1 MIRTFRY
8 SFILAKIYG
17 MLARTYV
24 GANFR
29 DILRL
34 RKVQDLYD
42 RLFPGE
48 RAEKPEHQLT
58 ADLETRVAQAGIA
71 SMTYVLDSLGD
82 PPEILVHILR
92 SFEYQGVKSLL
103 RTAALPRVGEG
114 QPMAASSGPRGGQVG
129 ALAPDLGRYGTV
141 DFASIG
147 SVEALEATPYAWV
160 VPLLATT
167 PAARVEN
174 MIDQQYY
181 RRLLELT
188 RALPR
193 KDRAG
198 VSRLVGMEIALADA
212 VWALRL
218 RFAFGLDAEKARELL
233 VPGLLDADRRAV
245 EQAFDIPADSIE
257 GWRKWRFG
265 WLVEDQLSESFK
277 APDPVRA
284 EQKATRRLYAKAHHL
299 FHQDPFT
306 LTPLVAFFKLKKYEV
321 AFLNTA
327 VEALRLSVSEQDV
340 LALVGA
346 Q

>member
-8 SFILAKIYG
+8 SFILAKVYG
-17 MLARTYV
+17 MLARTWV
-24 GANFR
+24 GANFK

-48 RAEKPEHQLT
+48 RPEKPEYQLT
-58 ADLETRVAQAGIA
+58 AQLESRIAQAGAEAMI
-71 SMTYVLDSLGD
+71 YVLDRLGD
-82 PPEILVHILR
+82 PPEILVHVLR

-103 RTAALPRVGEG
+103 RTAPAGPH
-114 QPMAASSGPRGGQVG
+114 ASGGDG
-129 ALAPDLGRYGTV
+129 GLRPPDLGRFATV
-141 DFASIG
+141 DFTAVG
-147 SVEALEATPYAWV
+147 SPAEVLQGTPYAWAAD
-160 VPLLATT
+160 LLPAT
-167 PAARVEN
+167 PAVRIET
-174 MIDQQYY
+174 MLDHHYY

-193 KDRAG
+193 RDRAG
-198 VSRLVGMEIALADA
+198 VSRLVGTEMALANA

-218 RFAFGLDAEKARELL
+218 RFAFGLDADKAREMLI
-233 VPGLLDADRRAV
+233 PGLPDADRRAV
-245 EQAFDIPADSIE
+245 ALAFEIPPDSLE

-265 WLVEDQLSESFK
+265 WLVEDQLGESFK

-284 EQKATRRLYAKAHHL
+284 EQKATRRLYAKARSL

-306 LTPLVAFFKLKKYEV
+306 LTPLVAFFKLKEYE
-321 AFLNTA
+321 ASFLNTA

>member
-17 MLARTYV
+17 MLARTWV

-29 DILRL
+29 DLLRL
-34 RKVQDLYD
+34 RRVQDLYD

-58 ADLETRVAQAGIA
+58 ADLELRVAQAGVA
-71 SMTYVLDSLGD
+71 AMTYVLDSLGD

-103 RTAALPRVGEG
+103 RASVAGGSPEG
-114 QPMAASSGPRGGQVG
+114 TRAGGPAGARGGR
-129 ALAPDLGRYGTV
+129 AEPPAPDLGRYGTV
-141 DFASIG
+141 DFSATG
-147 SVEALEATPYAWV
+147 PGDALEGTPYAWAAA
-160 VPLLATT
+160 LLATT
-167 PAARVEN
+167 PVARIEN
-174 MIDQQYY
+174 MLDQHYY

-193 KDRAG
+193 RDRAG

-233 VPGLLDADRRAV
+233 VPGLSDADRRAV
-245 EQAFDIPADSIE
+245 ELSFDIPADSIE

-284 EQKATRRLYAKAHHL
+284 EQKATRRLYARAHHL

-321 AFLNTA
+321 SFLNTA

>member
-8 SFILAKIYG
+8 SFILAKVYG
-17 MLARTYV
+17 MLARTWV

-48 RAEKPEHQLT
+48 RPEKPEHQLT
-58 ADLETRVAQAGIA
+58 ADLESRVAQAGAQAMI
-71 SMTYVLDSLGD
+71 YVLDRLGD
-82 PPEILVHILR
+82 PPAILVHILR

-103 RTAALPRVGEG
+103 RSAAQGQGRATAVPV
-114 QPMAASSGPRGGQVG
+114 
-129 ALAPDLGRYGTV
+129 PDLGRFATV
-141 DFASIG
+141 DFAATG
-147 SVEALEATPYAWV
+147 SSADLLEGTPYAWAAA
-160 VPLLATT
+160 LLATT
-167 PAARVEN
+167 PVVRIET
-174 MIDQQYY
+174 MLDQHYY
-181 RRLLELT
+181 RRLLELA

-198 VSRLVGMEIALADA
+198 VSRLVGTEIALVDA

-218 RFAFGLDAEKARELL
+218 RFSFGMDAGAARELL
-233 VPGLLDADRRAV
+233 LPGLPDADRRAV
-245 EQAFDIPADSIE
+245 EQSFEIPPDSLE
-257 GWRKWRFG
+257 GWRRWRFG
-265 WLVEDQLSESFK
+265 WLVEEQLGESFK

-284 EQKATRRLYAKAHHL
+284 EQKATRRLYGLARSL

-306 LTPLVAFFKLKKYEV
+306 LTPLVAFFKLKEYEV
-321 AFLNTA
+321 SFLNTA

-346 Q
+346 G